1 MLLLFQAKLV
11 KYKAEAVDS
20 GEQVEQLTTQA
31 RIDQE
36 TIRNL
41 QSKVEDQNQQ
51 LQTQKVSFKIKIIIL
66 SKLQKLLQ
74 IKWKVFQLKDLKSI
88 R

>member
-1 MLLLFQAKLV
+1 MLFLFQAKLV
-11 KYKAEAVDS
+11 KYKADAVDS
-20 GEQVEQLTTQA
+20 GKLVEQLTTQA

-51 LQTQKVSFKIKIIIL
+51 LQTQKVSFKIKIILL
-66 SKLQKLLQ
+66 SKLQKSLH
-74 IKWKVFQLKDLKSI
+74 IKWKVFQLKDL
-88 R
+88 

>member
-1 MLLLFQAKLV
+1 MELTSNIFENKTLTYLSIFLMLFLFQAKLV

-51 LQTQKVSFKIKIIIL
+51 LQTQKVSFRYK
-66 SKLQKLLQ
+66 
-74 IKWKVFQLKDLKSI
+74 
-88 R
+88 